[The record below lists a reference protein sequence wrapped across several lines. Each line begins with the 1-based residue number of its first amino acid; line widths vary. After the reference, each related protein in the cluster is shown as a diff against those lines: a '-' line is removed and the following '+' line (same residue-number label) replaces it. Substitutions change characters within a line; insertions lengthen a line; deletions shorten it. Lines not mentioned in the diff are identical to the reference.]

1 MRDNPWRKAMRE
13 RLAKVRTQ
21 ETPPQQ
27 IRSEPSQTDLQC
39 WIAEAAYYR
48 AESRGFQPGYE
59 TEDWLA
65 AEAEISARVRTGR
78 GLI

>member
-1 MRDNPWRKAMRE
+1 MRE
-13 RLAKVRTQ
+13 RLSKMRTQ
-21 ETPPQQ
+21 EM
-27 IRSEPSQTDLQC
+27 PSQDSRPQPSQDDVEK

-48 AESRGFQPGYE
+48 AQERGFQPGFE

-65 AEAEISARVRTGR
+65 AEAEITARLRIGQ